1 MFRGQ
6 GGRLG
11 FTIERDGFV
20 SDVLDYAVINGL
32 QPGCRIVL
40 VCLSVCVYVTIC
52 LSVCLCV
59 YHNMSVRLTRLC
71 ISVCTIC
78 LSVCVYVCMC
88 LTTHTI
94 YSTAQLH
101 IISCNVSVVATWLM
115 MACYLINLYYHYYIS
130 GLQGE
135 DTA

>member
-1 MFRGQ
+1 MGYS
-6 GGRLG
+6 L
-11 FTIERDGFV
+11 
-20 SDVLDYAVINGL
+20 AVEL
-32 QPGCRIVL
+32 YWY
-40 VCLSVCVYVTIC
+40 VCPSVCMLQYVC
-52 LSVCLCV
+52 PSVCISQYVCPSDA
-59 YHNMSVRLTRLC
+59 SVC
-71 ISVCTIC
+71 ISVCTIY

-101 IISCNVSVVATWLM
+101 GNMYMLRAYVLHIISCNVSVVAAWLM

>member
-1 MFRGQ
+1 MLNLFRGQ

-11 FTIERDGFV
+11 FTIEHDGFV
-20 SDVLDYAVINGL
+20 IDVLDYAVINGL

-40 VCLSVCVYVTIC
+40 VCLSICMYVTM
-52 LSVCLCV
+52 SVRLCV
-59 YHNMSVRLTRLC
+59 YHNISIRLC
-71 ISVCTIC
+71 
-78 LSVCVYVCMC
+78 VYLYVC

-101 IISCNVSVVATWLM
+101 GNMYMLRAYMLHIISCNVSIVATWLM

>member
-32 QPGCRIVL
+32 QPGYRIVL
-40 VCLSVCVYVTIC
+40 VCLSVCVYI
-52 LSVCLCV
+52 
-59 YHNMSVRLTRLC
+59 
-71 ISVCTIC
+71 TIC

-101 IISCNVSVVATWLM
+101 GNMCMLRAYVLHIISCTVSIVAAWLM